1 MTELREIKEVVKDI
15 IKEARGLISLTSSEV
30 KFES

>member
-15 IKEARGLISLTSSEV
+15 IKEVTRTYLSYIFRSKV
-30 KFES
+30 